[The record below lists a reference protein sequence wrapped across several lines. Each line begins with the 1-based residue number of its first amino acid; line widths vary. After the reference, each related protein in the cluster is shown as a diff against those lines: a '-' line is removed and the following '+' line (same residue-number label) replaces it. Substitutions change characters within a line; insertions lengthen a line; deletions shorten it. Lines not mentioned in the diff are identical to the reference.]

1 MRRMEFIDSRSKQ
14 VHAPQTLPVLQLE
27 LEALPNENVLPP
39 ESLEAKVE
47 IFLVTFWLSQVGQ
60 LTSAILLLLITSFS
74 KGRPQSAHTNS

>member
-14 VHAPQTLPVLQLE
+14 DHAPQTLPVLQ

-60 LTSAILLLLITSFS
+60 VTSAILLLLITSFS